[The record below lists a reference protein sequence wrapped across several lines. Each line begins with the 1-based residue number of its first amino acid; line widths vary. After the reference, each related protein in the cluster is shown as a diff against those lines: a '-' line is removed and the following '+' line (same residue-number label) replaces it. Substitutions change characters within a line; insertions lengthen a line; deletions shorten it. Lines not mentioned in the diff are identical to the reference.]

1 MGAAASTLDSTTFAL
16 AKAEFESVKDSKTD
30 EELFI
35 HMQKFIESKNSLITD
50 SSVIDT
56 RQVPS
61 ATDQTNEGSV
71 QTEVSSVEAIVET
84 EV

>member
-35 HMQKFIESKNSLITD
+35 HMQKFIESKNATVKDTPISASEPLTVPD
-50 SSVIDT
+50 QVNVDNTQVESSTIDT
-56 RQVPS
+56 V
-61 ATDQTNEGSV
+61 AVNEG
-71 QTEVSSVEAIVET
+71 
-84 EV
+84 

>member
-1 MGAAASTLDSTTFAL
+1 MGAAASTLDSSTFAL

-35 HMQKFIESKNSLITD
+35 HMQKFIESKSALITA
-50 SSVIDT
+50 SSVVDT

-61 ATDQTNEGSV
+61 TTDQINEVSV
-71 QTEVSSVEAIVET
+71 QVET
-84 EV
+84 SNLEVAAET

>member
-35 HMQKFIESKNSLITD
+35 HMQKFIESKNVTIKDTPISASNEP
-50 SSVIDT
+50 SSIPDQVNGDNTQVESSTIDT
-56 RQVPS
+56 AAV
-61 ATDQTNEGSV
+61 NEG
-71 QTEVSSVEAIVET
+71 
-84 EV
+84 